1 MFILDTG
8 TICNAI
14 PPQISSIIAN
24 VIRLIQI
31 AVPII
36 LVIMGMLDLGKAVVA
51 QKEDEIKKGQQTFLK
66 RLIAAALV
74 FLVVFIAQFVV
85 QFIGDETSEFWSCA
99 KSVMGV

>member
-1 MFILDTG
+1 MIIRGGKIMFILDTG

-51 QKEDEIKKGQQTFLK
+51 Q
-66 RLIAAALV
+66 RR
-74 FLVVFIAQFVV
+74 
-85 QFIGDETSEFWSCA
+85 
-99 KSVMGV
+99 